1 MALFFL
7 YAEDAPLMP
16 KYTLDVETYS
26 DFWMVLF
33 KRVGSDETHL
43 FELHEDC
50 DLDTEGLSEIM
61 CNNLTIGF
69 NSNSYDLFMIAA
81 ALNGFDNGR
90 LKRLSDEIIT
100 SGKPGWM
107 IASKRGCEPHKT
119 AYGKSLWS
127 HIDIINVA
135 PGQASLKIYGGRINA
150 PKMQDL
156 PIPPDASISPE
167 QREELRRYC
176 FNDLETTEMLFD
188 TLSKQMKLRQDMS
201 KQYGIDLRSKSD
213 AQIAEAVFRK
223 EIGELEGRQVKPTKN
238 IDMDKTYRYLDPQ
251 IIEFENEKLRE
262 TLSLLTK
269 EEFGLASSGSIQLP
283 DWLKETK
290 IKIGDSQYQMGIGG
304 LHSCEKKRHIIPND
318 DEILRDADVASYY
331 PSIILQQGLIP
342 ENIGKGFTTVYQ
354 SIVDRRLSAKAS
366 GDKVT
371 SDSLKIVING
381 SFGKLG
387 SKYSALYAPDLL
399 IQTTITGQLSLLMLI
414 ERLEAKGIK
423 VVSANTDGI
432 VSYFPKHLE
441 DDYEQVCWDW
451 MLDTSYEL
459 EFTDYSALYSRDV
472 NSYIAVKP
480 DGSVKGKGAFAEP
493 NLMKNPQFVIVN
505 EALYDYLGKGVP
517 IEQTINACE
526 DITKFLM
533 VRNVTG
539 GASWQ
544 DEYLGKAV
552 RFYYS
557 KTVDPE
563 TCIRYAGKTKN
574 GHKVPISEGSRPL
587 MQLPDTVPKDV
598 DRERYVRMAKECL
611 KEFGL

>member
-1 MALFFL
+1 
-7 YAEDAPLMP
+7 MP
-16 KYTLDVETYS
+16 TYTVDVETYRNY
-26 DFWMVLF
+26 FLVLF
-33 KRVGSDETHL
+33 KRVGSNETHC
-43 FELHEDC
+43 FELYDGC
-50 DLDTEGLSEIM
+50 PLSVDKLSDFM
-61 CNNLTIGF
+61 KSNLTVGF

-81 ALNGFDNGR
+81 AINGFTNEQ
-90 LKRLSDEIIT
+90 LKRLSDDIIL
-100 SGKPGWM
+100 SNKPGWM
-107 IASKRGCEPHKT
+107 IASKRGCEPPKT
-119 AYGKSLWS
+119 AYGKTLWN

-135 PGQASLKIYGGRINA
+135 PGQASLKIYGGRIAA

-156 PIPPDASISPE
+156 PIQPDASISPE
-167 QREELRRYC
+167 QREELRTYC
-176 FNDLETTEMLFD
+176 LNDLETTELLFA

-201 KQYGIDLRSKSD
+201 RQYRIDLRSKSD

-223 EIGELEGRQVKPTKN
+223 EIGDLEGRQVRPIKN
-238 IDMDKTYRYLDPQ
+238 VDMDKTYRYLDPK
-251 IIEFENEKLRE
+251 IIHFENEQLRSVLGHLIE
-262 TLSLLTK
+262 A
-269 EEFGLASSGSIQLP
+269 EFGLAKSGSIQLP

-290 IKIGDSQYQMGIGG
+290 IKIGETEYQMGIGG
-304 LHSCEKKRHIIPND
+304 LHSCEKKRHVIPAY

-342 ENIGKGFTTVYQ
+342 ENIGKGFTTIYQ
-354 SIVDRRLSAKAS
+354 RIVDRRLEAKAT

-371 SDSLKIVING
+371 ADSLKIVING

-399 IQTTITGQLSLLMLI
+399 IQTTITGQLALLMLI
-414 ERLEAKGIK
+414 ERLEAAGIS
-423 VVSANTDGI
+423 VVNANTDGI
-432 VSYFPKHLE
+432 VAHFPKRLE
-441 DDYEQVCWDW
+441 RAYEEICWDW

-505 EALYDYLGKGVP
+505 EALYSYLSDGTP

-539 GASWQ
+539 GASWK

-557 KTVDPE
+557 KDVDPE
-563 TCIRYAGKTKN
+563 TCIRYAGKTKT
-574 GHKVPISEGSRPL
+574 GHKVPISEGARPL
-587 MQLPDTVPKDV
+587 MELPDTMPKDV
-598 DRERYVRMAKECL
+598 DRARYVRMTKETL

>member
-1 MALFFL
+1 
-7 YAEDAPLMP
+7 MP
-16 KYTLDVETYS
+16 TYTLDVETYRNYLLI
-26 DFWMVLF
+26 LF
-33 KRVGSDETHL
+33 KRLNSNETHC
-43 FELHEDC
+43 FELYDGCELDHEN
-50 DLDTEGLSEIM
+50 LSAMMQE
-61 CNNLTIGF
+61 NLTVGF

-81 ALNGFDNGR
+81 ALNGFSNEQ
-90 LKRLSDEIIT
+90 LKRLSDDIIL
-100 SGKPGWM
+100 SNKPGWM
-107 IASKRGCEPHKT
+107 IASKRNCEPPKT
-119 AYGKSLWS
+119 PYGKTLWN

-150 PKMQDL
+150 TKMQDL
-156 PIPPDASISPE
+156 PIQPDASISPE
-167 QREELRRYC
+167 QREELRTYC
-176 FNDLETTEMLFD
+176 LNDLETTELLFS

-201 KQYGIDLRSKSD
+201 KQYRIDLRSKSD

-223 EIGELEGRQVKPTKN
+223 EIGDLEGRQVRPIKN
-238 IDMDKTYRYLDPQ
+238 VDMHKTYRYLDPK
-251 IIEFENEKLRE
+251 IIRFENEQLRSVLE
-262 TLSLLTK
+262 HLI
-269 EEFGLASSGSIQLP
+269 EAEFGLVKSGSIQLP
-283 DWLKETK
+283 DWLKDTK
-290 IKIGDSQYQMGIGG
+290 IKIGETEYQMGIGG
-304 LHSCEKKRHIIPND
+304 LHSCEKKRHVIPSD

-354 SIVDRRLSAKAS
+354 SIVDRRLEAKAT

-371 SDSLKIVING
+371 ADSLKIVING

-399 IQTTITGQLSLLMLI
+399 IQTTITGQLALLMLI
-414 ERLEAKGIK
+414 ERLEAKSIK

-432 VSYFPKHLE
+432 VAHFPKDLE
-441 DDYEQVCWDW
+441 RAYEEICWDW

-459 EFTDYSALYSRDV
+459 EFTDYAALYSRDV

-505 EALYDYLGKGVP
+505 EALYTYLSKGTPV
-517 IEQTINACE
+517 EATINACE

-539 GASWQ
+539 GAAWQ

-557 KTVDPE
+557 KDVDPE
-563 TCIRYAGKTKN
+563 ICIRYAGKTKN

-587 MQLPDTVPKDV
+587 MQLPCTMPKDV
-598 DRERYVRMAKECL
+598 DRQRYCQMARDTL

>member
-1 MALFFL
+1 
-7 YAEDAPLMP
+7 MP
-16 KYTLDVETYS
+16 TYTVDVETYRNY
-26 DFWMVLF
+26 FLALF
-33 KRVGSDETHL
+33 KRVGSDETHC
-43 FELHEDC
+43 FELYDGCPLEVDKLA
-50 DLDTEGLSEIM
+50 DFMKS
-61 CNNLTIGF
+61 NLTVSF
-69 NSNSYDLFMIAA
+69 NGNSYDLYMIAA
-81 ALNGFDNGR
+81 AINGFTNEQ
-90 LKRLSDEIIT
+90 LKRLSDDIIK
-100 SGKPGWM
+100 SNKPGWM
-107 IASKRGCEPHKT
+107 IASKRGCEPPKT
-119 AYGKSLWS
+119 AYGKSLWN

-135 PGQASLKIYGGRINA
+135 PGQASLKIYGGRIAA

-156 PIPPDASISPE
+156 PIEPDASISPE
-167 QREELRRYC
+167 QRKELRVYC
-176 FNDLETTEMLFD
+176 LNDLETTELLYT

-201 KQYGIDLRSKSD
+201 KQYRIDLRSKSD

-223 EIGELEGRQVKPTKN
+223 EIGDLEGRQVRPIKN
-238 IDMDKTYRYLDPQ
+238 VDMDKTYRYLDPK
-251 IIEFENEKLRE
+251 IIHFENEQLRSVLE
-262 TLSLLTK
+262 HLI
-269 EEFGLASSGSIQLP
+269 EAEFGLAKSGSIQLP

-290 IKIGDSQYQMGIGG
+290 IKIGETEYQMGIGG
-304 LHSCEKKRHIIPND
+304 LHSCEKKRHVVPFD
-318 DEILRDADVASYY
+318 GEILRDADVASYY

-354 SIVDRRLSAKAS
+354 SIVDRRLEAKAS
-366 GDKVT
+366 GDKT
-371 SDSLKIVING
+371 TADSLKIVING

-399 IQTTITGQLSLLMLI
+399 IQTTITGQLALLMLI

-432 VSYFPKHLE
+432 VAHFQKDFERAYDE
-441 DDYEQVCWDW
+441 VCWDW

-459 EFTDYSALYSRDV
+459 EFTDYSGLYNRDV

-493 NLMKNPQFVIVN
+493 NLMKNPQFVIIN
-505 EALYDYLGKGVP
+505 EALYAYLSEGTP
-517 IEQTINACE
+517 IEQTVNACE

-533 VRNVTG
+533 VRSVTG
-539 GASWQ
+539 GAVWQ

-557 KTVDPE
+557 KDVDRE

-587 MQLPDTVPKDV
+587 MQLPNIMPKDV
-598 DRERYVRMAKECL
+598 DRQRYCQMAKETL
-611 KEFGL
+611 KDFGL